1 MVDPKGEVDQ
11 GAVVWG
17 DLCWTR
23 MYAEGVEDEDI
34 GLVIVLRHGYQKQ
47 LIHHHPRHRELFE
60 AEWARQGDIKL
71 QTQAWR
77 QRLSI
82 PWATGA
88 ERRSCTDGTH
98 RDQTTWEWQIL
109 CCQ

>member
-1 MVDPKGEVDQ
+1 MDPKGEVDQ

-17 DLCWTR
+17 DLCWTP

-34 GLVIVLRHGYQKQ
+34 GLVIVLHHGKQKGV
-47 LIHHHPRHRELFE
+47 INHHPRLREHRE
-60 AEWARQGDIKL
+60 AGQSRQMDIKL

-77 QRLSI
+77 QRLSTLW
-82 PWATGA
+82 PTGA
-88 ERRSCTDGTH
+88 GRRSCTDGTH
-98 RDQTTWEWQIL
+98 RDKTTWERRTQ